1 MRRRAAPPAVLF
13 ASLTAAV
20 SGLALGGPASAA
32 PVHAIVYFGRAA
44 AGPDAGAA
52 ASAPAPGGE
61 RLGYVRLPNG
71 VLPIAAPSLDARG
84 EPLLLLEPEPAPT
97 QPADAPADAPVAG
110 AAAEAEQRLYGMRL
124 LPSVLLLKPGARV
137 ILRND
142 DRQPVTLR
150 CPEVPALLPGAAIE
164 PGARITVTL
173 PPSLPP
179 RLSLTSPDYPH
190 LRGLWLAPRGAAA
203 RLALGDQGAVGV
215 AKLDLPA
222 GRYRMTLLIGPS
234 VAVERALEVP
244 AKGTEFVVRLAQDAE
259 GAATPAPRG
268 TPTPPTPTGQKAPA
282 SSRRRP

>member
-1 MRRRAAPPAVLF
+1 M
-13 ASLTAAV
+13 
-20 SGLALGGPASAA
+20 SGLVLGGPASAA
-32 PVHAIVYFGRAA
+32 PVHAIVYFGRTEGGA
-44 AGPDAGAA
+44 DAGAA
-52 ASAPAPGGE
+52 ASAQAPGSE

-71 VLPIAAPSLDARG
+71 VLPIAAPSLEARG
-84 EPLLLLEPEPAPT
+84 EPLLLLEPDPAPT
-97 QPADAPADAPVAG
+97 EPSDTDAAG
-110 AAAEAEQRLYGMRL
+110 TVGEVEQRLYGMRL

-137 ILRND
+137 VLRND

-150 CPEVPALLPGAAIE
+150 CPEVPTLLPGAAIE

-215 AKLDLPA
+215 AKLDVPA
-222 GRYRMTLLIGPS
+222 GRYRMTLLIGPH

-244 AKGTEFVVRLAQDAE
+244 AKGTEFVVRLVQDGE
-259 GAATPAPRG
+259 GAVAPAPRG
-268 TPTPPTPTGQKAPA
+268 TPAPPTPTGPKPPA